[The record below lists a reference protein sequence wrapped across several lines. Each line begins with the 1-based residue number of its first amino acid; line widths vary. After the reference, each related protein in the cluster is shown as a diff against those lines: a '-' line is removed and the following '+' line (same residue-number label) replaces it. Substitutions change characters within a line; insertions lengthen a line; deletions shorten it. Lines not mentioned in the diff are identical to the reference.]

1 MITLH
6 GYWRSTASYRVR
18 IALNLKQ
25 VDYRQVTHDLRANH
39 HKLTAFLAL
48 QPQGM
53 VPAIEVGEEV
63 LIQSPAII
71 EWLDETY
78 PTPAFLPEDLS
89 DRAVV
94 RAMAAIVGCDIHPLN
109 NLRVL
114 RALREMFGA
123 SEEACNEWIGKW
135 IGKGFEA
142 LEVLIA
148 RHGRGFAFGDR
159 PTVADIYLVPQVY
172 SAQRFGVNLEA
183 FPRLLAAV
191 STANALPAFADAAPG
206 KQPDADPS

>member
-1 MITLH
+1 MIKLH

-39 HKLTAFLAL
+39 HKLAAFLAL

-53 VPAIEVGEEV
+53 VPAVELGEEA

-78 PTPAFLPEDLS
+78 PNPAFLPEDLA

-123 SEEACNEWIGKW
+123 SEEACKEWIGKW
-135 IGKGFEA
+135 IGEGFEA

-172 SAQRFGVNLEA
+172 SAQRFGVSLEA